1 LERNIPLRGKAS
13 IISIILILFL
23 VAMLL
28 ISLLYGSVNV
38 PLDRIIDVLFHN
50 DDSKERTIVWDLR
63 LPRALIAMLIGAS
76 LAVSGAMMQNLTKN
90 PLAEPKIMGI
100 SAGAAVM
107 VVIIEFFFVGLPFIW
122 FSPLVFLGAAIGG
135 AIVFSLSF
143 KGDISPIRLIL
154 AGVAVSA
161 FLHAIT
167 IGILIL
173 LGEDAVAVYSWLV
186 GGLNGLSWNHMSL
199 ILPWSIFGITLALLL
214 TSKMNLLNLGD
225 DVARGLGLKVGVI
238 KLLLATNVIILA
250 GSSVSISG
258 TIGFIGLIVPHLTR
272 KLVGNDYRLV
282 IPISALLGASLLVA
296 GDFLART
303 VAEPIELPVGIFTAA
318 LGCPY
323 FLYLVRKQG
332 DERA

>member
-1 LERNIPLRGKAS
+1 LKGFFLLRGKTF
-13 IISIILILFL
+13 IISLTLLIFMTLM
-23 VAMLL
+23 VL

-38 PLDRIIDVLFHN
+38 TLERIFEVILH
-50 DDSKERTIVWDLR
+50 DDGSKERTIIWDLR
-63 LPRALIAMLIGAS
+63 LPRSIIAILIGAS

-100 SAGAAVM
+100 SAGAAAM
-107 VVIIEFFFVGLPFIW
+107 VVIIEFFFVGLPYIW
-122 FSPLVFLGAAIGG
+122 FSPLVFLGAAAGG
-135 AIVFSLSF
+135 ILVFGLSF
-143 KGDISPIRLIL
+143 RGEISPLRLIL

-167 IGILIL
+167 VGVLIL
-173 LGEDAVAVYSWLV
+173 LGEDAIAVYSWLA
-186 GGLNGLSWNHMSL
+186 GGLNGLSWNHMGL
-199 ILPWSIFGITLALLL
+199 ILPWSLIGITIAMILS
-214 TSKMNLLNLGD
+214 SKMNLLDLGD
-225 DVARGLGLKVGVI
+225 DVARGLGLKVGII
-238 KLLLATNVIILA
+238 KIILAVNVIILA

-272 KLVGNDYRLV
+272 KLVGNDYRKV
-282 IPISALLGASLLVA
+282 IPISALLGASILVA
-296 GDFLART
+296 GDFLARI
-303 VAEPIELPVGIFTAA
+303 VADPIELPVGIFTAA

>member
-1 LERNIPLRGKAS
+1 LRGKTL
-13 IISIILILFL
+13 IISIMLIIFMA
-23 VAMLL
+23 VMVC
-28 ISLLYGSVNV
+28 ISLLFGSVHV
-38 PLDRIIDVLFHN
+38 PFERVFEVLSQ
-50 DDSKERTIVWDLR
+50 DDGSKERTIIWDLR
-63 LPRALIAMLIGAS
+63 LPRAIIAILIGAS

-100 SAGAAVM
+100 SAGAAAM
-107 VVIIEFFFVGLPFIW
+107 VVIIEFFFVGLPYIW

-135 AIVFSLSF
+135 ILVFSLSL
-143 KGDISPIRLIL
+143 KGEISPVRLIL

-167 IGILIL
+167 VGVLIL
-173 LGEDAVAVYSWLV
+173 LGEDAVAVYAWLA
-186 GGLNGLSWNHMSL
+186 GGLNGLSWNHMGL
-199 ILPWSIFGITLALLL
+199 ILPWSAIGITLAIFLS
-214 TSKMNLLNLGD
+214 SKMNLLDLGD
-225 DVARGLGLKVGVI
+225 DVAKGLGLKVGTIKVI
-238 KLLLATNVIILA
+238 LAANVIILA
-250 GSSVSISG
+250 GASVSISG

-272 KLVGNDYRLV
+272 KLIGNDYRFV
-282 IPISALLGASLLVA
+282 IPVSALMGASLLVA

-332 DERA
+332 DGRA

>member
-1 LERNIPLRGKAS
+1 MVL
-13 IISIILILFL
+13 ISI
-23 VAMLL
+23 
-28 ISLLYGSVNV
+28 LYGSVNV
-38 PLDRIIDVLFHN
+38 SLERVFDVLFH
-50 DDSKERTIVWDLR
+50 DDQSKERTIVWDLR
-63 LPRALIAMLIGAS
+63 LPRAIIAILIGAS

-100 SAGAAVM
+100 SAGAAAM
-107 VVIIEFFFVGLPFIW
+107 VVIIEFFLASLPFVW

-135 AIVFSLSF
+135 SIIFSLSF
-143 KGDISPIRLIL
+143 KGEISPIRLIL

-167 IGILIL
+167 VGVLIL

-199 ILPWSIFGITLALLL
+199 ILPWTILGISLALVL
-214 TSKMNLLNLGD
+214 TSKMNLLDLGD
-225 DVARGLGLKVGVI
+225 DVARGLGLNVGI
-238 KLLLATNVIILA
+238 LKILLAINVIILA

-272 KLVGNDYRLV
+272 KLVGNDYRFV
-282 IPISALLGASLLVA
+282 IPISALMGASLLVA

-332 DERA
+332 DVRA